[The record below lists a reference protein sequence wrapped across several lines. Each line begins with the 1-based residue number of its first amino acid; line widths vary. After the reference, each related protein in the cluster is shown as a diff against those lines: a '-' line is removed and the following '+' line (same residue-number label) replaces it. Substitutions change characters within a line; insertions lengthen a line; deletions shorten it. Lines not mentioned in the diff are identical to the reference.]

1 MHLIRC
7 SFSSSV
13 QPNLLPQSKHWI
25 ERTDTRQ
32 RFLRGVGD
40 TLAAPALRRPI
51 VGFVEL
57 YAPFSADND
66 KSCSVTWVSSHWLYV
81 KTLEQCSLR
90 NLPHFGGDLFG
101 FEALTM
107 IFESTPWQ
115 QLPGTQ
121 VAFLLSFFFSL
132 VREDVALV
140 VRTLHKGPATHVT
153 LVQFATCVH

>member
-66 KSCSVTWVSSHWLYV
+66 KSCSVTWVSSYWLYV

-101 FEALTM
+101 FGSTELELSVN
-107 IFESTPWQ
+107 IFTKRLRW
-115 QLPGTQ
+115 
-121 VAFLLSFFFSL
+121 FLNLRLDNSSLAHKSHFCCLSSL
-132 VREDVALV
+132 VLC
-140 VRTLHKGPATHVT
+140 VRM
-153 LVQFATCVH
+153 